1 MGNKNSSTH
10 LTNHQNNRYVHHKQK
25 SSYYI
30 TNNDDINYNFDTS
43 SYRSSNSK
51 KHGPSPRFRRRHTRQ
66 VHLDKKIKKP
76 QV

>member
-1 MGNKNSSTH
+1 MGNKNSSSH
-10 LTNHQNNRYVHHKQK
+10 LTNHQNNRFIHQQK
-25 SSYYI
+25 SNNYI
-30 TNNDDINYNFDTS
+30 TNNDDIDYNFDIS

-66 VHLDKKIKKP
+66 IHLDKKIKKP